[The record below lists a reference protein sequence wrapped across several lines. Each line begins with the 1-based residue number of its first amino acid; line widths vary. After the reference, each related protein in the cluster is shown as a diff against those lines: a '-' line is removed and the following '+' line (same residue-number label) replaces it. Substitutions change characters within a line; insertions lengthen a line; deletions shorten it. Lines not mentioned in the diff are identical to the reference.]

1 MQQRKNYMLRKLK
14 KAQEN
19 GLTRIAEEP
28 NNIKTKHRKT
38 FQKSS
43 KLSKNAKFQDREK
56 QNQILEAHREQ
67 NKESKQIKVK
77 FEKCTEKASEAVKI
91 QELTEKAAE
100 FHRHKKQKTP
110 IKLQSSI
117 CQQEGFI
124 GKTSKVDT
132 QLSKGK
138 RKANQCTYP
147 YFTLPLINNNFFFVA
162 LVEEIVLES
171 NYNKLKSK
179 YLFRYLVTSM
189 EDVGCRVTLVELK
202 FVCSVCTWNVVG
214 NSVTGV

>member
-28 NNIKTKHRKT
+28 NNIKTKHRKS

-67 NKESKQIKVK
+67 NKESKQIKVEFK
-77 FEKCTEKASEAVKI
+77 KCTEKASEAVEI

-100 FHRHKKQKTP
+100 SFIGIKNRRHQLSFRVLYVNKKGLLG
-110 IKLQSSI
+110 KLQ
-117 CQQEGFI
+117 
-124 GKTSKVDT
+124 
-132 QLSKGK
+132 
-138 RKANQCTYP
+138 R
-147 YFTLPLINNNFFFVA
+147 
-162 LVEEIVLES
+162 
-171 NYNKLKSK
+171 
-179 YLFRYLVTSM
+179 
-189 EDVGCRVTLVELK
+189 
-202 FVCSVCTWNVVG
+202 
-214 NSVTGV
+214 